1 MLTDNTQ
8 ASRLKGGGR
17 TLQRL
22 RREAGYRSAKDF
34 ARAIDMPPTTYARYE
49 RQEDGPERSIPLP
62 TAWKLAD
69 EFGCSIDF
77 LVGRTGEE
85 SRGEKIQRM
94 YNALSESSKERFEEY
109 LEFIE
114 YREHVMA
121 QQRRWNDGGQ
131 QDV

>member
-1 MLTDNTQ
+1 MLPNTDTEN
-8 ASRLKGGGR
+8 RLKGGGR

-34 ARAIDMPPTTYARYE
+34 ANAIGMPPTTYSRYE
-49 RQEDGPERSIPLP
+49 RQEDGPERSIPLA

-85 SRGEKIQRM
+85 SRGEKVQRF
-94 YNALSESSKERFEEY
+94 YNALSESSRERFDEY
-109 LEFIE
+109 LDFIE

-121 QQRRWNDGGQ
+121 QQRRWNDGEQ
-131 QDV
+131 AR

>member
-1 MLTDNTQ
+1 MLANTTEV
-8 ASRLKGGGR
+8 SRPHGGGR

-34 ARAIDMPPTTYARYE
+34 AQAIGMPATTYARYE
-49 RQEDGPERSIPLP
+49 RQEDGPDRSIPLP

-69 EFGCSIDF
+69 ELGCSIDF

-85 SRGEKIQRM
+85 SRGEKVQRT
-94 YNALSESSKERFEEY
+94 YNALSESHKERFDEY
-109 LEFIE
+109 LDFIE

-121 QQRRWNDGGQ
+121 QQRRWNDGEQ
-131 QDV
+131 AR